1 MIEPLPRAFSPQ
13 SAPPRGTSAFPG
25 QTTKTASVPSPRG
38 IAGALG
44 QWWRTRTQPARHLRL
59 VETLALGPKR
69 SVALLELD
77 GQRFLAGMGADG
89 VTTLVPVP
97 AGAPAG
103 EGNCA

>member
-1 MIEPLPRAFSPQ
+1 MIEPLHRVLSALPHSPRAASALAESPTGAAVRPVQ
-13 SAPPRGTSAFPG
+13 
-25 QTTKTASVPSPRG
+25 G

-69 SVALLELD
+69 SVALIELD

-89 VTTLVPVP
+89 VTTLVPAP
-97 AGAPAG
+97 AAAPAG
-103 EGNCA
+103 EGN